1 MTKFLS
7 LKRFGADFCNINNSK
22 KMTTKIEDE
31 QLETELQEL
40 YLTGKQWLSDAD
52 FIQDEELFL
61 TGLIKDM
68 PAEVQE
74 IFQPLID
81 DVRTANEKLRSEVL
95 AFMWTLETLIIR
107 KEAKLDRTLIDNFV
121 ILQQSVTDI
130 LEKLKLLKYR
140 VVQLQRAA

>member
-1 MTKFLS
+1 
-7 LKRFGADFCNINNSK
+7 
-22 KMTTKIEDE
+22 MTTKIEDE